1 MKSQTET
8 LFKTALNRAQ
18 YLLAMREHG
27 AKELKLKLLQKIPAL
42 GETPGLVDDVID
54 YCRQQNWQSDARYI
68 ESYVRMALE
77 KGQGALKIRH
87 ALLQSTTD
95 AAQVDV
101 ELALDELDWI
111 DIARSVLI
119 KKYGDTRQPV
129 DLKEHARRLRFLQS
143 RGFSAAQC
151 YKAFK

>member
-1 MKSQTET
+1 MKPQTKE

-27 AKELKLKLLQKIPAL
+27 AKELKTKLLQKIPEL
-42 GETPGLVDDVID
+42 IESPGLVDEVIVF
-54 YCRQQNWQSDARYI
+54 CQQKNWQSDARYI

-87 ALLQSTTD
+87 ALLRATTD
-95 AAQVDV
+95 ITQVDA
-101 ELALDELDWI
+101 ELALDDADWI
-111 DIARSVLI
+111 DIARAVLN
-119 KKYGDTRQPV
+119 KKYGDARQPAER
-129 DLKEHARRLRFLQS
+129 KEHARRLRFLQS